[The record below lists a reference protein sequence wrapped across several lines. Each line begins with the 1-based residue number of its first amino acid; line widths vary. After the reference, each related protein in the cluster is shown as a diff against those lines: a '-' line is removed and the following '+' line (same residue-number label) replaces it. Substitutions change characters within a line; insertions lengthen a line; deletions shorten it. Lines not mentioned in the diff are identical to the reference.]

1 MTPRIQAEA
10 LAEMKRH
17 AGDEYPRECCGVV
30 VGRRG
35 SRQSVLRMRNI
46 QDQLHASAPAVYTRT
61 ARTAYAIGFEDQQ
74 RIEALHDDP
83 GAPLV
88 AIYHSHPDH
97 RAYFSAED
105 RAQATPFGE
114 PSYPE
119 ALQVVLSVI
128 GGEVRDVRAFR
139 WSPLYERYVAYHIP
153 GLS

>member
-1 MTPRIQAEA
+1 MIVRIQAEA

-17 AGDEYPRECCGVV
+17 ARAEYPKECCGVV

-35 SRQSVLRMRNI
+35 ARQNVVRMRNV
-46 QDQLHASAPAVYTRT
+46 QDALHAKAPAVYTRT

-83 GAPLV
+83 SAPLV

-97 RAYFSAED
+97 GAYFSAED

-119 ALQVVLSVI
+119 AVQIVLSVI

-139 WSPLYERYVAYHIP
+139 WSPLYQRYVAHDIT